1 MESLSQNFSFSFTI
15 KSNKLSILIV
25 GDKFMQTVF
34 NRVEK
39 KYLLNKQEYKLLL
52 KKMKPYIIP
61 DQYSKSIIC
70 NLYFDTNNFDL
81 IKRSIEKPVYK
92 EKVRLRS
99 YGIPSLDSTVF
110 LEIKKKYKKQV
121 NKRRISLPLKEIYKF
136 LENTNE
142 NTQIEKEIAYT
153 LKFYQLKPMVYLAYN
168 RLAFCGKNNP
178 DFRITFDTNIRYR
191 KDNLKL
197 ELGDQGK
204 TILSDGT
211 YIMEVKAN
219 FSYPLWFCTLL
230 SELHIYPTTFSK
242 YGKVYQTILKEEIYV

>member
-1 MESLSQNFSFSFTI
+1 
-15 KSNKLSILIV
+15 
-25 GDKFMQTVF
+25 MQTVF

-39 KYLLNKQEYKLLL
+39 KYLLNELEYQLLL
-52 KKMKPYIIP
+52 KKLKPYIIP
-61 DQYSKSIIC
+61 DQYSKSVIC

-81 IKRSIEKPVYK
+81 IRRSIEKPIYK

-99 YGIPSLDSTVF
+99 YGIPDLDSTVF

-121 NKRRISLPLKEIYKF
+121 NKRRISLPLKEIYEF
-136 LENTNE
+136 LESTKE

-178 DFRITFDTNIRYR
+178 DFRITFDSNIRYR

-197 ELGDQGK
+197 ELGDKGK
-204 TILSDGT
+204 TILPDGT

-219 FSYPLWFCTLL
+219 FSYPLWFSALL

-242 YGKVYQTILKEEIYV
+242 YGKVYGAILKEEVYV